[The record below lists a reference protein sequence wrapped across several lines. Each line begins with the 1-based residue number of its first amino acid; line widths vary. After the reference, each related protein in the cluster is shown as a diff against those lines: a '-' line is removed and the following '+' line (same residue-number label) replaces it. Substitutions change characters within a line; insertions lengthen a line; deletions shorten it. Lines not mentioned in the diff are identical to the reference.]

1 MKTFRE
7 WSDWKTCVCWCEC
20 VFLFFIIL
28 RALHIISS
36 STGISMSSLHPDG
49 PFSVNHSMTYIGSF
63 LARTPI
69 QSAEC
74 YNTARHSFSTSFQS
88 LKSSTKCKYYISAA
102 GDNKCHCFSE
112 LICRFNYTNKSL
124 TMWYV
129 PWAHC
134 IRSNRASTLS
144 FHRSLFPHSASL
156 PFSVP

>member
-1 MKTFRE
+1 MVWLKNMCLLV
-7 WSDWKTCVCWCEC
+7 WVC
-20 VFLFFIIL
+20 VFVFYYSAGFAHHFFQHWHL
-28 RALHIISS
+28 YVLY
-36 STGISMSSLHPDG
+36 PDG

-88 LKSSTKCKYYISAA
+88 LKSSTKYKYYISAA

>member
-1 MKTFRE
+1 MFFFFY
-7 WSDWKTCVCWCEC
+7 VC
-20 VFLFFIIL
+20 FFHS
-28 RALHIISS
+28 AGFVYHASS
-36 STGISMSSLHPDG
+36 STGISLSSFHPDS

-63 LARTPI
+63 PARTSI

-74 YNTARHSFSTSFQS
+74 YNTAGHSFSTSFQI
-88 LKSSTKCKYYISAA
+88 LKSSTKCKFYISAA

-124 TMWYV
+124 TMWSV
-129 PWAHC
+129 PQAHC
-134 IRSNRASTLS
+134 IGSNRASTLT